1 MSQFEKEMSDLIER
15 TKSINYPSNF
25 LSPKYKSF
33 EEQNGPSNIWVNDFE
48 IFYNKY
54 LKTHALSKRISNILF
69 SRNIN
74 AYEQLKN
81 CLDSISRDSDFID
94 KMNGVKQISVPKYQ
108 AKSLPQYDV
117 FISHANNDKE
127 DLVEELYQS
136 FQKLGIKIFYD
147 KNSLEWGDNWKK
159 KILDGTKNAEFA
171 VIVISKNFFGR
182 EWTEKELN
190 EFLSRQNNNG
200 QKLILPILHGIT
212 INDLQNKYP
221 MVADIQAIDSSNH
234 SCDEIALMF
243 AKQLIKRLKAY

>member
-1 MSQFEKEMSDLIER
+1 MNQFEKEMNDLIER
-15 TKSINYPSNF
+15 TKTINTPSNF
-25 LSPKYKSF
+25 LSPKYRNF
-33 EEQNGPSNIWVNDFE
+33 EEQNGPSNIWINDFE

-54 LKTHALSKRISNILF
+54 LTEHSLSKRISNILF
-69 SRNIN
+69 HRNFD
-74 AYEQLKN
+74 AYVQLKN

-94 KMNGVKQISVPKYQ
+94 KMNGMQQVTVPKYQ

-117 FISHANNDKE
+117 FISHANKDKE

-136 FQKLGIKIFYD
+136 LEKLGIKIFYD
-147 KNSLEWGDNWKK
+147 KKTLEWGDNWKK

-171 VIVISKNFFGR
+171 VIIISNNFFGR

-190 EFLSRQNNNG
+190 EFLSRQNSNG

-212 INDLQNKYP
+212 IDDLKNKYP
-221 MVADIQAIDSSNH
+221 TVADIQAIDSANH